1 MLVSAKLNERGRRS
15 RPGDNLSSTRF
26 GKHRLSVQEVR
37 SGAVI
42 VIRATGGSDVRKLE
56 RLARSL
62 RGEEIALPR
71 RIATGQEPAAPAMR
85 DDVSPRT
92 RAAILKLERVDVDAV
107 ATYES

>member
-1 MLVSAKLNERGRRS
+1 
-15 RPGDNLSSTRF
+15 
-26 GKHRLSVQEVR
+26 
-37 SGAVI
+37 VI

-62 RGEEIALPR
+62 RGEEIVLPQ

-92 RAAILKLERVDVDAV
+92 RAAILKLERVEVDAV

>member
-1 MLVSAKLNERGRRS
+1 M
-15 RPGDNLSSTRF
+15 
-26 GKHRLSVQEVR
+26 
-37 SGAVI
+37 I

-71 RIATGQEPAAPAMR
+71 RIATGQEPAAAPATR

-92 RAAILKLERVDVDAV
+92 RAAILKLERVEVDAV

>member
-1 MLVSAKLNERGRRS
+1 M
-15 RPGDNLSSTRF
+15 
-26 GKHRLSVQEVR
+26 
-37 SGAVI
+37 I

-62 RGEEIALPR
+62 RGEEIVLPQ
-71 RIATGQEPAAPAMR
+71 RIATGQEPLAAAAMR